1 MKELKDYTEEELR
14 EELKRRVLE
23 RRKNTP
29 RRIEYVEFEA
39 TVCGISNTWS
49 NYQGREFKYPFVLW
63 TYQVED
69 CSIALANVR
78 PENDYKL
85 KGGVFNKGNAPKV
98 GDRVRL
104 RYRRTKGRLESV
116 DLARARIT
124 EILEGCN
131 V

>member
-14 EELKRRVLE
+14 QELKRRVLE

-39 TVCGISNTWS
+39 TVSRVINTWS
-49 NYQGREFKYPFVLW
+49 NYQGREFKNPFILW
-63 TYQVED
+63 TYLVKD
-69 CSIALANVR
+69 CSSELADAR
-78 PENDYKL
+78 PEKRYKL
-85 KGGVFNKGNAPKV
+85 KSGVFNKGNAPKV

-104 RYRRTKGRLESV
+104 RYRRTKGRFESV
-116 DLARARIT
+116 DLAKARIT
-124 EILEGCN
+124 EIVN

>member
-14 EELKRRVLE
+14 QELKRRVLE

-29 RRIEYVEFEA
+29 KRIEYVEFEA
-39 TVCGISNTWS
+39 TVSRVVNTWS
-49 NYQGREFKYPFVLW
+49 NCQGREFKYPFVLW
-63 TYQVED
+63 TYQVKD

-98 GDRVRL
+98 GDRVGL

-124 EILEGCN
+124 EILN
-131 V
+131 R

>member
-14 EELKRRVLE
+14 QELKRRVLE

-49 NYQGREFKYPFVLW
+49 NCQGREFKYPFVLW
-63 TYQVED
+63 TYQVKD
-69 CSIALANVR
+69 CSIALANFR

-116 DLARARIT
+116 DLAKARIT
-124 EILEGCN
+124 EIVN

>member
-14 EELKRRVLE
+14 EELNRRVLE

-29 RRIEYVEFEA
+29 RRIEYMEFEA

-49 NYQGREFKYPFVLW
+49 NYQGTEFKRPFVLW
-63 TYQVED
+63 TYQVKD

-85 KGGVFNKGNAPKV
+85 KGGVFNKSNAPKV

-104 RYRRTKGRLESV
+104 RYRCTKGRSEPV
-116 DLARARIT
+116 DLARAKIT
-124 EILEGCN
+124 EIVN